1 MQILTKTGTRN
12 INFIP
17 REAISGAKVYKL
29 VIKSEGQNKVI
40 LKIKQQLYRIG
51 LLFSV

>member
-17 REAISGAKVYKL
+17 RQTISGAKVYSL
-29 VIKSEGQNKVI
+29 VIKSEAKNKVI
-40 LKIKQQLYRIG
+40 LTDSTATFTELGRHR
-51 LLFSV
+51 